1 MKFGIDLGGSH
12 VAIGLVD
19 ENSEIIEKRTYYMNN
34 RKNVSLEDYIVSSIV
49 HGVNEILQSTKYNLC
64 QIESIGIATPG
75 NPKDG
80 YIKNVVNLGI
90 KEFNIA
96 QKLRESF
103 GSKNLKI
110 NIQNDGKCAAL
121 AEKYKGSLKDYNDCV
136 FLCIG
141 TDRVT
146 GDCLGPYIGAQL
158 SSHAFP
164 MVHVYGTLSAPV
176 HALNL
181 TDTMQEIQ
189 KRHPGSL
196 IIAIDSSL
204 GQKKHLGY
212 VTISNGALY
221 PGAAVHKKLPPV
233 GHIHITGI
241 VNVSGV
247 LEHLTLQTSRLSTV
261 ISIADQITDGILYM
275 IPLISKCGFIQIL

>member
-1 MKFGIDLGGSH
+1 MTFYIDTRYANCSLEICRLLK
-12 VAIGLVD
+12 ACIL
-19 ENSEIIEKRTYYMNN
+19 EQTREWSEII
-34 RKNVSLEDYIVSSIV
+34 
-49 HGVNEILQSTKYNLC
+49 
-64 QIESIGIATPG
+64 
-75 NPKDG
+75 
-80 YIKNVVNLGI
+80 
-90 KEFNIA
+90 
-96 QKLRESF
+96 
-103 GSKNLKI
+103 
-110 NIQNDGKCAAL
+110 
-121 AEKYKGSLKDYNDCV
+121 

-221 PGAAVHKKLPPV
+221 PGAAVHKKLSPV

-241 VNVSGV
+241 VNVSLSASLSHRHRV
-247 LEHLTLQTSRLSTV
+247 RHPAQKKQYPVPLFSRRSGSHSFQYPV
-261 ISIADQITDGILYM
+261 SPQSHGRSHFPQMAGE
-275 IPLISKCGFIQIL
+275 

>member
-1 MKFGIDLGGSH
+1 MTFYIDTRYANCSLEICRLLK
-12 VAIGLVD
+12 ACIL
-19 ENSEIIEKRTYYMNN
+19 EQTREWSEII
-34 RKNVSLEDYIVSSIV
+34 
-49 HGVNEILQSTKYNLC
+49 
-64 QIESIGIATPG
+64 
-75 NPKDG
+75 
-80 YIKNVVNLGI
+80 
-90 KEFNIA
+90 
-96 QKLRESF
+96 
-103 GSKNLKI
+103 
-110 NIQNDGKCAAL
+110 
-121 AEKYKGSLKDYNDCV
+121 

-247 LEHLTLQTSRLSTV
+247 LEHLTLQTTRLSTV

-275 IPLISKCGFIQIL
+275 IPLISKCGFIQILWPVCRYPLHPDHISQEELLPDRILRIHH

>member
-1 MKFGIDLGGSH
+1 MTFYIDTRYANCSLEICRLLK
-12 VAIGLVD
+12 ACIL
-19 ENSEIIEKRTYYMNN
+19 EQTREWSEII
-34 RKNVSLEDYIVSSIV
+34 
-49 HGVNEILQSTKYNLC
+49 
-64 QIESIGIATPG
+64 
-75 NPKDG
+75 
-80 YIKNVVNLGI
+80 
-90 KEFNIA
+90 
-96 QKLRESF
+96 
-103 GSKNLKI
+103 
-110 NIQNDGKCAAL
+110 
-121 AEKYKGSLKDYNDCV
+121 

-176 HALNL
+176 HALNH

-247 LEHLTLQTSRLSTV
+247 LEHLTLQTTRLSTV